1 MTTTFEPVIVRV
13 SGTAPPAEADSLR
26 LSLDQLRDAAAAIA
40 RVELSDAVT
49 EALHADGRSLRQIE
63 RDTGVDAAFLSRL
76 ANGGN
81 GATVTSLAL
90 VALALGKTL
99 SIEIA

>member
-1 MTTTFEPVIVRV
+1 MATIVQDAI
-13 SGTAPPAEADSLR
+13 APAVAEAKADPAVLQ
-26 LSLDQLRDAAAAIA
+26 LSLDQLRAAAAAIA

-63 RDTGVDAAFLSRL
+63 RDSGVDAAFLSRL
-76 ANGGN
+76 ANGEK

-90 VALALGKTL
+90 VALALNKTL

>member
-1 MTTTFEPVIVRV
+1 MTIELAPEGTFAGTELV
-13 SGTAPPAEADSLR
+13 SLDLP
-26 LSLDQLRDAAAAIA
+26 LSLDQLRAAAAAIA

-63 RDTGVDAAFLSRL
+63 RDTGLDPAFLSRL
-76 ANGGN
+76 ANGEK